1 MMVDMTGAV
10 VVVSGPPGA
19 GKSTVATELAGRCAR
34 GVLLRGDDMWS
45 AIRSGFVEP
54 WLPEAA
60 HQNEVIIGAM
70 AAACAR
76 FADGGYTVI
85 LDAVVGP
92 WYLEQ
97 LLDGLRPAGVP
108 VHFVVLRPDEETA
121 VERATGREDHSF
133 TDPEPVRQMYRE
145 FTRLGAL
152 ESHVIDS
159 SSLEAEQVAAAVREG
174 VDAGHFRV

>member
-1 MMVDMTGAV
+1 MTSAV
-10 VVVSGPPGA
+10 IVVSGPPGA
-19 GKSTVATELAGRCAR
+19 GKSTVAAVLAERCAR

-45 AIRSGFVEP
+45 AVRSGFVEP

-60 HQNEVIIGAM
+60 HQNTVIIDAM

-76 FADGGYTVI
+76 FADGGYTVV

-97 LLDGLRPAGVP
+97 LLEGLRPAAVP
-108 VHFVVLRPDEETA
+108 TFYVVLRPDEATA

-145 FTRLGAL
+145 FTQLGAL
-152 ESHVIDS
+152 ESHVIDTTTMAGD
-159 SSLEAEQVAAAVREG
+159 EVADLVQSG
-174 VDAGHFRV
+174 VNDDRFRI

>member
-1 MMVDMTGAV
+1 MTGAV
-10 VVVSGPPGA
+10 IVVSGPPGA
-19 GKSTVATELAGRCAR
+19 GKSTVAAELASRCER

-45 AIRSGFVEP
+45 AVRSGFVEP

-60 HQNEVIIGAM
+60 HQNTVIIDAM

-76 FADGGYTVI
+76 FADGGYTVV

-97 LLDGLRPAGVP
+97 LLDGLRPAAVP
-108 VHFVVLRPDEETA
+108 TFYVVLRPDEETA

-133 TDPEPVRQMYRE
+133 TDPEPVRHMYRE
-145 FTRLGAL
+145 FTQLGAL
-152 ESHVIDS
+152 ESHVIDTTEMEGAEVA
-159 SSLEAEQVAAAVREG
+159 SLVMAR
-174 VDAGHFRV
+174 VDDESLRI